1 MSIEQIIETRNE
13 SLQAS
18 PALEELLDVEFEAYC
33 AREADENVTLDQ
45 VRQATS
51 SIPGSMAQAIV
62 DDERA
67 ERF

>member
-1 MSIEQIIETRNE
+1 MSTEQIAETRDE
-13 SLQAS
+13 PLRAG
-18 PALEELLDVEFEAYC
+18 PALEELLDVEFEACC

-45 VRQATS
+45 VRRATS
-51 SIPGSMAQAIV
+51 SIPGSMSRAIV